1 MSSLLSNETNAVSLM
16 LVEDD
21 EVDIA
26 AIRRA
31 LAVLKIANPLHI
43 AHDGLEALD
52 ILRGQNGQEKLP
64 KPYIIVLDLNMP
76 RMDGLEFLEEIR
88 NDPDLEDSVIFI
100 MTTSRDEAD
109 KRAAY
114 SQHVA
119 GYIVKE
125 DPIGT
130 FRQAINL
137 LDHYWRLV
145 ELPN

>member
-1 MSSLLSNETNAVSLM
+1 MPNIVNNESKPASLLLI
-16 LVEDD
+16 EDD

-26 AIRRA
+26 AVRRA
-31 LAVLKIANPLHI
+31 LTVLKIANPLHV
-43 AHDGLEALD
+43 ANDGIEALD
-52 ILRGQNGQEKLP
+52 MLRGTNGVDKIP
-64 KPYIIVLDLNMP
+64 RPYIIVLDLNMP
-76 RMDGLEFLEEIR
+76 RMDGREFLTEVRE
-88 NDPDLEDSVIFI
+88 DPELSESIVFV

-145 ELPN
+145 ELP

>member
-1 MSSLLSNETNAVSLM
+1 MSNLLGSETKPVSLLLI
-16 LVEDD
+16 EDD

-26 AIRRA
+26 AVRRA
-31 LAVLKIANPLHI
+31 LAVLKIINPLHI
-43 AHDGLEALD
+43 AHDGIEALEL
-52 ILRGQNGQEKLP
+52 LRGENGQDKLP
-64 KPYIIVLDLNMP
+64 KPYVIVLDLNMP

-88 NDPDLEDSVIFI
+88 ADEALKDAIIFI

-145 ELPN
+145 ELPS

>member
-1 MSSLLSNETNAVSLM
+1 MSNLLRGDSNTVSLL

-21 EVDIA
+21 EIDVA
-26 AIRRA
+26 AVRRA
-31 LAVLKIANPLHI
+31 LSVLKIANPLTV
-43 AHDGLEALD
+43 ARDGIEALE
-52 ILRGQNGQEKLP
+52 ILRGENGKEKLSR
-64 KPYIIVLDLNMP
+64 PYIIVLDLNMP
-76 RMDGLEFLEEIR
+76 RMDGREFLEEIR
-88 NDPDLEDSVIFI
+88 RDPDLEESIVFV

-114 SQHVA
+114 SRHVA

-130 FRQAINL
+130 FRKAFTL

-145 ELPN
+145 ELP

>member
-1 MSSLLSNETNAVSLM
+1 MNLLGRETKPVSLL

-21 EVDIA
+21 EVDVA
-26 AIRRA
+26 AVRRA

-43 AHDGLEALD
+43 VNDGLEALD
-52 ILRGQNGQEKLP
+52 LLRGENGQDKLSR
-64 KPYIIVLDLNMP
+64 PYIIVLDLNMP
-76 RMDGLEFLEEIR
+76 RMNGLEFLEEIR
-88 NDPDLEDSVIFI
+88 NDPDLKDSIIFI
-100 MTTSRDEAD
+100 MTTSHDEED

-119 GYIVKE
+119 GYIIKE
-125 DPIGT
+125 DPVGS

-145 ELPN
+145 ELPT

>member
-1 MSSLLSNETNAVSLM
+1 MSNLLGSGTRTVSLLLI
-16 LVEDD
+16 EDD
-21 EVDIA
+21 EIDIA
-26 AIRRA
+26 AVRRA

-43 AHDGLEALD
+43 ARDGIEALE
-52 ILRGQNGQEKLP
+52 ILRGENGKEKLP

-76 RMDGLEFLEEIR
+76 RMDGMEFLEEIR
-88 NDPDLEDSVIFI
+88 GDEYLNDSIVFV

-109 KRAAY
+109 RRAAY
-114 SQHVA
+114 SKHVA

-145 ELPN
+145 ELP

>member
-1 MSSLLSNETNAVSLM
+1 MSNLLGSGTRSVSLLLI
-16 LVEDD
+16 EDD
-21 EVDIA
+21 EIDIA
-26 AIRRA
+26 AVRRA

-43 AHDGLEALD
+43 ARDGIEALE
-52 ILRGQNGQEKLP
+52 ILRGENGKEKLP

-76 RMDGLEFLEEIR
+76 RMDGMEFLEEIR
-88 NDPDLEDSVIFI
+88 SDEELNDSIVFV

-109 KRAAY
+109 RRATY
-114 SQHVA
+114 SKHVA

-145 ELPN
+145 ELP

>member
-1 MSSLLSNETNAVSLM
+1 MSNLLGSETKPVSLLLI
-16 LVEDD
+16 EDD

-26 AIRRA
+26 AVRRA
-31 LAVLKIANPLHI
+31 LAVLKIINPLHI
-43 AHDGLEALD
+43 AHDGLEALE
-52 ILRGQNGQEKLP
+52 ILRGENGQDKLP
-64 KPYIIVLDLNMP
+64 KPYVIVLDLNMP
-76 RMDGLEFLEEIR
+76 RMDGLEFLEELR
-88 NDPDLEDSVIFI
+88 ADEDLKDAIIFI

-145 ELPN
+145 ELPS

>member
-1 MSSLLSNETNAVSLM
+1 MSSLLSTESKTVSL
-16 LVEDD
+16 LLIEDD

-26 AIRRA
+26 AVRRA
-31 LAVLKIANPLHI
+31 LAVLKIANPLYV
-43 AHDGLEALD
+43 AHDGIEALEM
-52 ILRGQNGQEKLP
+52 LRGEGGQEKLQR
-64 KPYIIVLDLNMP
+64 PYIIVLDLNMP
-76 RMDGLEFLEEIR
+76 RMDGLEFLEEVR
-88 NDPDLEDSVIFI
+88 ADPELAESIIFI

-145 ELPN
+145 ELPS

>member
-1 MSSLLSNETNAVSLM
+1 MSSLLGNSTRSASL
-16 LVEDD
+16 LLIEDD
-21 EVDIA
+21 EIDIA
-26 AIRRA
+26 AVRRA

-43 AHDGLEALD
+43 ARDGIEALEV
-52 ILRGQNGQEKLP
+52 LRGENGREKLP

-76 RMDGLEFLEEIR
+76 RMDGMEFLEEIR
-88 NDPDLEDSVIFI
+88 GDAELSDSIVFV

-109 KRAAY
+109 RRAAY
-114 SQHVA
+114 SKHVA

-145 ELPN
+145 ELP

>member
-1 MSSLLSNETNAVSLM
+1 LI
-16 LVEDD
+16 EDD
-21 EVDIA
+21 EIDIA
-26 AIRRA
+26 AVRRA

-43 AHDGLEALD
+43 AHDGIEALE
-52 ILRGQNGQEKLP
+52 ILRGENGREKLP

-76 RMDGLEFLEEIR
+76 RMDGMEFLEEIR
-88 NDPDLEDSVIFI
+88 GDAELQDSIVFV

-109 KRAAY
+109 RRAAY
-114 SQHVA
+114 SKHVA

-145 ELPN
+145 ELP